1 MSLFCILKMA
11 EKLHFL
17 RTCNSEVIDMN
28 PYIVYVKLDE
38 ENRITSVDSSAF
50 LRETDGWTEIDSGY
64 GDKHHHAQGNYFD
77 KPPCDE
83 RGIYRYKA
91 YQFVDAPAGKIIAR
105 FFKNDEEYVILER
118 TQEEMDADYVPPE
131 VKPTDAERISK
142 LESEKKL
149 LTAQVQALS
158 DRNDFME
165 DCIAEMATIVYA

>member
-1 MSLFCILKMA
+1 MDTNTSK
-11 EKLHFL
+11 
-17 RTCNSEVIDMN
+17 
-28 PYIVYVKLDE
+28 VYVLPDADR
-38 ENRITSVDSSAF
+38 RIT
-50 LRETDGWTEIDSGY
+50 RIDGGITVGNIRDFTGWVLIDEGY
-64 GDKHHHAQGNYFD
+64 GDRYNLCQGNYFPQPIMD
-77 KPPCDE
+77 D
-83 RGIYRYKA
+83 RGIYRYKL
-91 YQFVDAPAGKIIAR
+91 VDGKP
-105 FFKNDEEYVILER
+105 VER